1 MLSYGPLPATCNCL
15 LQNCSLDPVKKKKE
29 EKKAQQPVQHTWAHY
44 VSLYWSIHT
53 ATTGQVIAV
62 VRDLVAVIIFV
73 YIDVVLEFQ
82 SADVGFP
89 LVMTQSIRDD
99 SKQMW
104 LWFPCLLTQEFT
116 STSLIFPI
124 IHFCR
129 SPRPTMVLSCF
140 KWAEGVLKRGK
151 CENEF
156 ILKEYFGLNASER
169 RLWQK
174 IIWICTST
182 WKCIDMYVPTI
193 EVCGKCTTSIERAFP
208 YTLFF
213 IFMFNLT
220 KVPIIFCCSICIYRK
235 KYSF

>member
-1 MLSYGPLPATCNCL
+1 
-15 LQNCSLDPVKKKKE
+15 
-29 EKKAQQPVQHTWAHY
+29 
-44 VSLYWSIHT
+44 
-53 ATTGQVIAV
+53 
-62 VRDLVAVIIFV
+62 
-73 YIDVVLEFQ
+73 
-82 SADVGFP
+82 
-89 LVMTQSIRDD
+89 MTQSIRDD

-140 KWAEGVLKRGK
+140 KWAEGVLMRGK

-174 IIWICTST
+174 IIWICTSLPENALT
-182 WKCIDMYVPTI
+182 CMCLQLKS
-193 EVCGKCTTSIERAFP
+193 GKCTTSIERAFP

-213 IFMFNLT
+213 MFKLT
-220 KVPIIFCCSICIYRK
+220 KVPIIFCGSICIYPK

>member
-1 MLSYGPLPATCNCL
+1 MTS
-15 LQNCSLDPVKKKKE
+15 
-29 EKKAQQPVQHTWAHY
+29 HY
-44 VSLYWSIHT
+44 IEVYICT

-116 STSLIFPI
+116 STSLIFPTW
-124 IHFCR
+124 FCR

-140 KWAEGVLKRGK
+140 KWAEGVLMRGK

-169 RLWQK
+169 SLWQK
-174 IIWICTST
+174 IIWIGTSLPENALT
-182 WKCIDMYVPTI
+182 CMCLQLKSVASAVLPLKGHFPTHFSYV
-193 EVCGKCTTSIERAFP
+193 
-208 YTLFF
+208 
-213 IFMFNLT
+213 
-220 KVPIIFCCSICIYRK
+220 
-235 KYSF
+235 